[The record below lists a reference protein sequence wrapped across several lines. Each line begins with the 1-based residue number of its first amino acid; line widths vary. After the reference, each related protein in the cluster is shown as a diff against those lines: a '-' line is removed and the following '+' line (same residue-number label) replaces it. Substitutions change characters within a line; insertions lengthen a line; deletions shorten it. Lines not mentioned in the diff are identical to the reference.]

1 MSYCRSV
8 TRPRERI
15 RLGHV
20 PFPTLSVGKVVGVAI
35 PLAVAVLLVWFA
47 LRFLVLPALAKRPL
61 EFWDEVVPA
70 VGISALPLS
79 GAWLF
84 GYLAYLVLESVRGA
98 RWLAGTWLGTR
109 RVMRTVW
116 VDLSTAEIE
125 TDRSS
130 NGPRQGK
137 PWEQW
142 LVAHAPNGVT
152 VRLQLIRSAW
162 TSLLPASHLTAVAEA
177 ITRNRPRTCRHGQAY
192 VVAER
197 IRRLAH
203 DPDTEVHGAD
213 TAAPRHA
220 GIWSPIFLLV
230 AALLLLGM
238 SVGGVRWAAQ
248 ETEAWLD
255 YRSGE
260 ECRSS
265 TETLECWI
273 ETPATVADVDL
284 CRFSRY
290 CFERTRYELVL
301 ADGRTTEA
309 SLRRLVDSYT
319 TGDTVDVRVFQDRVV
334 SLHDGAAW
342 RDTMEHPRISRPYT
356 SSFAGVM
363 AGAGLGLLVAALA
376 KGGLRGERWRRR
388 DRDRYG
394 PRHRWGWVGVVL
406 FVAPLPAFGL
416 NLFWLGPPMWLLLL
430 LTAGTAAA
438 VVLGHRGRWSGNA
451 SGGTAADGGAAPAAP
466 R

>member
-1 MSYCRSV
+1 MLPS
-8 TRPRERI
+8 ERI
-15 RLGHV
+15 RLGHT
-20 PFPTLSVGKVVGVAI
+20 PFPTVSVGTVVGVAI
-35 PLAVAVLLVWFA
+35 PLGVVGLLVWFA
-47 LRFLVLPALAKRPL
+47 VGSLVLPTLAARPVQ
-61 EFWDEVVPA
+61 FWDEVMPA
-70 VGISALPLS
+70 IGLSALPLLI
-79 GAWLF
+79 AYPF
-84 GYLAYLVLESVRGA
+84 GLIAYLVLESVRGA
-98 RWLAGTWLGTR
+98 TWLAGTWLGTR

-130 NGPRQGK
+130 NGPRQGRA
-137 PWEQW
+137 WEQW

-152 VRLQLIRSAW
+152 VRLQLTRGGW
-162 TSLLPASHLTAVAEA
+162 TSLLPAPQLAAVAEA
-177 ITRNRPRTCRHGQAY
+177 ITRNRPRTGGHEQAY

-203 DPDTEVHGAD
+203 DPDTGVHGVD

-220 GIWSPIFLLV
+220 GIWSPVFLLV

-248 ETEAWLD
+248 ETQAWLE
-255 YRSGE
+255 YRPGE

-265 TETLECWI
+265 TETIGCWI
-273 ETPATVADVDL
+273 ETPAAVADVNL
-284 CRFSRY
+284 CRFSRH

-301 ADGRTTEA
+301 ADGRNTEA
-309 SLRRLVDSYT
+309 SLWRLVDSYT
-319 TGDTVDVRVFQDRVV
+319 PGDTVDVRVFQDRVI

-342 RDTMEHPRISRPYT
+342 RDTMQHPRVSRPLT
-356 SSFAGVM
+356 SSFTGAL

-394 PRHRWGWVGVVL
+394 PRHRWGWIGVVL
-406 FVAPLPAFGL
+406 SVAPLPAFGL
-416 NLFWLGPPMWLLLL
+416 HIFWLGPPMWLLLL
-430 LTAGTAAA
+430 LTAGTAGA

-451 SGGTAADGGAAPAAP
+451 ASGTAADGGASSAAP
-466 R
+466 G